1 MNVTVYGDSILKG
14 VLLENGRYVV
24 DHSWEQRLSEDF
36 GLTIRNRSR
45 FGSTIQKAMAL
56 IRHDVQTPPEEPEI
70 AVLEF
75 GGNDCDYDWAA
86 ISEHP
91 EAAYDCKTPPPLF
104 LERYREAVELLRR
117 SGRIPVV
124 LNLPPIHSE
133 QYLQFIC
140 RNGLSREN
148 ILRWL
153 GDVEAISR
161 WQEKYSG
168 LTEQAARETGAA
180 VIDVRRA
187 FPPAGAALRELLCAD
202 GIHPSRA
209 GQARIYGALRAALG

>member
-1 MNVTVYGDSILKG
+1 
-14 VLLENGRYVV
+14 LENGRYVV

-56 IRHDVQTPPEEPEI
+56 IRRDAQTPPEEPEI

-117 SGRIPVV
+117 SGRTPVI
-124 LNLPPIHSE
+124 LNLPPIHSGR
-133 QYLQFIC
+133 YLDSIC
-140 RNGLSREN
+140 RNGLNREN

-161 WQEKYSG
+161 WQEQYSAM
-168 LTEQAARETGAA
+168 TERLAREKGAPL
-180 VIDVRRA
+180 IDLRGA
-187 FPPAGAALRELLCAD
+187 FPAGGDALAELTCAD

-209 GQARIYGALRAALG
+209 GQGRIYRRLCECL